1 MVMSDTVNV
10 VPPERDRLEK
20 EVDSQ
25 LQLLRMAQEQIT
37 GGLPWKLSRDPKNL
51 FGSIWGGKE

>member
-1 MVMSDTVNV
+1 MSDTVNV

-37 GGLPWKLSRDPKNL
+37 EGLPWKLSRDPKNL
-51 FGSIWGGKE
+51 FGSIWCGKE